1 MIKDELTGTFVLVHR
16 DLQHDPIHKQ
26 NEIGVIRHVDAANDD
41 VFVAFDDGEQGLYSS
56 DALLVLL
63 TPEQIHQNLAELDYD
78 NAFRDI
84 KSLTQI
90 DLFLRYGS
98 ADKQRTALELAKEN
112 KSIQQYCLES
122 LENRLNLNQS
132 RGYE

>member
-1 MIKDELTGTFVLVHR
+1 MTNELTGTYVLVHR
-16 DLQHDPIHKQ
+16 ELEHDPMGKQ
-26 NEIGVIRHVDAANDD
+26 NEIGVIRQVDAANDD
-41 VFVAFDDGEQGLYSS
+41 VFVGFDDSSQGLYAS

-63 TPEQIHQNLAELDYD
+63 PADEIHRHLSELDYD
-78 NAFRDI
+78 TAFKDI

-98 ADKQRTALELAKEN
+98 GDKQRTALEIAKEN
-112 KSIQQYCLES
+112 RSIQQYCLEP